1 MKNVVNDLQC
11 VPGKKILTTDQ
22 QVITLLNT
30 YAYKIRLRF
39 YNGLTGG
46 GGGYSGPSLGEAGN
60 SINPY

>member
-46 GGGYSGPSLGEAGN
+46 GGGGTVGLH
-60 SINPY
+60 